1 MHRMELNSA
10 ETGSKCPYLTIW
22 SQMKGVIKGKWQQQK
37 EKKFPELG
45 KTFNPWFEYDAEK
58 INIISD
64 AVIHHYGRTVSLEM
78 YYLIKVQ
85 VLLLL

>member
-1 MHRMELNSA
+1 MQSICNALSNEREKSVYTEGEKELSKMHGMKLHSA

-45 KTFNPWFEYDAEK
+45 KTFSHGLNV
-58 INIISD
+58 
-64 AVIHHYGRTVSLEM
+64 AV
-78 YYLIKVQ
+78 YLFI
-85 VLLLL
+85 